1 MLRLMKT
8 QRRINDWKDRDGIL
22 WQRIRR
28 HRYSLRWCCGTMRT
42 KTNQGLGLSSGRRES
57 LKIPIYKDKKK
68 VEATNKNDHQRSL
81 YCWSERTYFW
91 LGEFYDIMSTLLPRF
106 VGTCR
111 LLYQEIKK
119 KEKVYEKK
127 PRKTSEIQLVCISFL
142 CHIGF
147 PAG

>member
-1 MLRLMKT
+1 MLRLIKT

-22 WQRIRR
+22 WQRTRR
-28 HRYSLRWCCGTMRT
+28 QRYSLRWCCGTMRT

-57 LKIPIYKDKKK
+57 LKIPIYKEKKK
-68 VEATNKNDHQRSL
+68 LKLQTKMTTSGH

-127 PRKTSEIQLVCISFL
+127 PRKKSEIQYNCISFL
-142 CHIGF
+142 CNIVN
-147 PAG
+147 P